1 MNGIMLPLA
10 FKVLLVVTVLIAGLY
25 DLRYRRIPNRLT
37 LPSAA
42 LGMILNALFFHW
54 HGLGSS
60 LLGIG
65 IAMLVYFPLYLLRGM
80 GAGDVKLMMAIG
92 AITGPSNWFQIFVL
106 TAVCG
111 AFFGLCLVVVK
122 RRVYQTL
129 LNCYFLL
136 SEMCHL
142 RAPHRTTSQLDVSS
156 SDALRLPHGVSIA
169 IGSIAAVSF
178 HLAG

>member
-1 MNGIMLPLA
+1 MNASLLPLV
-10 FKVLLVVTVLIAGLY
+10 FKVLLVVTALIAGGY

-37 LPSAA
+37 LAAAA
-42 LGMILNALFFHW
+42 LGLILNTLFFHW
-54 HGLGSS
+54 HGLGSA

-92 AITGPSNWFQIFVL
+92 AIAGPSNWFQIFVL

-111 AFFGLCLVVVK
+111 AFFGLCLAVAK

-129 LNCYFLL
+129 WNCYFLL
-136 SEMCHL
+136 SEMVHL

-178 HLAG
+178 HLAS